1 MHRGYLL
8 DLIPEKTAELLEKLG
23 AHGASLDM
31 RTYAVGGIVR
41 DLILERKLS
50 DIDITVEGI
59 GIDFARSYVNEY
71 GGAYYSF
78 PKFGT
83 ATMITTDRIRID
95 VATARTE
102 AYPVPG
108 ALPIVSDSTL
118 RNDLHR
124 RDFTINAM
132 AMSLNA
138 EDFGKLFD
146 PFEGMFDL
154 QQGMIRVLHENSFTD
169 DPTRILRCIRFAIRF
184 GFTVQSE
191 TFQLLDRA
199 VQEKSLN
206 TVSGE
211 RLFQEIQKGCDEP
224 NPYSYFIGLLDHDV
238 LRHIDRELTIDG
250 RTENHL
256 SAVSSEQANF
266 YAEYPDRE
274 WKTWLPY
281 MMVLTADLP
290 EESRDRISSKL
301 RMPGIYA
308 RETRKLEAS
317 GLLDAR
323 NWQGRTEGVLSLQ
336 LKTLEPETLLYLF
349 GRHGIN
355 VLLDF
360 IRTFRHESVMLDG
373 GDLLELGVELGPELG
388 KLLDLLYEKRIDQQ
402 IASEEDEIEFVKR
415 YLEKKSRPGH

>member
-1 MHRGYLL
+1 MYRGYLL
-8 DLIPEKTAELLEKLG
+8 DLIPEKTMELLEKIG

-31 RTYAVGGIVR
+31 RAFAVGGIVR
-41 DLILERKLS
+41 DLILGRKLS

-59 GIDFARSYVNEY
+59 GIDFARSYVNEH

-78 PKFGT
+78 PQFGT

-108 ALPIVSDSTL
+108 ALPMVTDSTL

-138 EDFGKLFD
+138 EDFGRLFD

-154 QQGMIRVLHENSFTD
+154 QQGMLRILHEYSFID
-169 DPTRILRCIRFAIRF
+169 DPTRILRCIRFALRF
-184 GFTVQSE
+184 DFTVESE
-191 TFQLLDRA
+191 TIHLLDCA
-199 VQEKSLN
+199 VRENALN

-211 RLFQEIQKGCDEP
+211 RLFQEIQKGCDESMP
-224 NPYSYFIGLLDHDV
+224 FRYLTGLQEHDV
-238 LRHIDRELTIDG
+238 LRHIDRDLIIDETIGKCLNDITDHG
-250 RTENHL
+250 PVFTH
-256 SAVSSEQANF
+256 
-266 YAEYPDRE
+266 EYHGRE
-274 WKTWLPY
+274 WKSWLPY
-281 MMVLTADLP
+281 LIALTTDLP

-317 GLLDAR
+317 GLLEEVAWD
-323 NWQGRTEGVLSLQ
+323 GRTEGDISLQ
-336 LKTLEPETLLYLF
+336 LRTLEPETLLYLY
-349 GRHGIN
+349 GRHGFQVI
-355 VLLDF
+355 LDY
-360 IRTFRHESVMLDG
+360 IETYRHDKVKLNG
-373 GDLLELGVELGPELG
+373 GDLLELGVELGPEFG
-388 KLLDLLYEKRIDQQ
+388 RLLDLLYVMRVNRRIVTKN
-402 IASEEDEIEFVKR
+402 DEIDFVKG
-415 YLEKKSRPGH
+415 YLDKE